1 MGQTGWNIF
10 ITFSQNQ
17 NSTSVFKAESETS
30 AVLGHGVTPMFEQLE
45 LELRLLIFQSR
56 DTPGGALHM

>member
-1 MGQTGWNIF
+1 M
-10 ITFSQNQ
+10 FSQNQ

-30 AVLGHGVTPMFEQLE
+30 AVLGRGVTPMFEQLE